1 MRWVFRYGMA
11 MTSVAAAVGIRYAL
25 DPWIDLQVPFIT
37 FFFAVMV
44 TTWVGGLGPGLLA
57 SALSTLA
64 ADFFFIEPVYQLSL
78 FKGGIIPLAIFV
90 LETSAIAIVSGKQA
104 ALHENEAR
112 FTAIFKQAVAGMAET
127 DLMGRFLQVNETF
140 CQMVGRSSRELLTL
154 RVQDITHPDDLPDTL
169 ARFQNLLEREAP
181 PFTFEKRYV
190 RPDGQPVWVNKS
202 VSLVRKQNGQA
213 KSILAIVL
221 DITARKQAE
230 EAVYEREMRFQRM
243 ADSAPVLMWLADTN
257 KLCTWFNKPW
267 LEFRGRT
274 LEQELGN
281 GWADGVHPDDV
292 SRCLTTYITSFNNKQ
307 PFSMEYRLCRQ
318 DGQYR
323 WVLDNGI
330 PCFSDTG
337 AFTGYSGS
345 CVDISELKTVQDALQ
360 ESNKRLEALSTHL
373 EELVEVRTAA
383 LLHSEDQLRALAT
396 DLSLTEQRVRKRL
409 ADEMHDHLAQLL
421 ALGRIKVGQV
431 KRMSKQDPQ
440 FVDFIDQ
447 IDEVFSTSLTYTR
460 TLVADLCPPAL
471 YEFGLPAALEWL
483 ATQMH
488 KQAMAVTIELC
499 DIEGLHLSEAQAV
512 LLFQS
517 VRELLLNVAKHATTD
532 TAHVRLSQADGMLD
546 LQVRDE
552 GVGFNLEAVEA
563 HGDGKASHF
572 GLFSIRERMKALG
585 GSFDIQT
592 MSGVGTTAIMTLP
605 LAVEAKALVR
615 TPPSVESALAK
626 PASTLLTKGP
636 KIRVLLVDD
645 HAMVR
650 QGLRSVLRTYPDI
663 EVVGEASDGQQA
675 VISAARLQPSIVVM
689 DINMPIMN
697 GIEATEMITTR
708 FPGIL
713 VIGLSVNAEGENQQ
727 AMKAAGAT
735 MLLTKEYAVEQLYGA
750 ICHALGTPTAC
761 QTERLPSAEL
771 EVRMDRL
778 LSPLT
783 PVDGNGSINSLQGGG
798 LSQKPDIPA
807 TAILLIDGSKD
818 QRAYWAKELKRCS
831 PDYEIFEAPDGPS
844 GLDIYRS
851 RQIDCVVLELSL
863 PDQSGFKTLMELV
876 PDGKRPQIA
885 VVVLTL
891 MTHLGVWELAKQNG
905 AYVCLSKKA
914 TSVDD
919 LHKAIQRAVGVVAQ
933 MPKGDHSRPI

>member
-1 MRWVFRYGMA
+1 
-11 MTSVAAAVGIRYAL
+11 
-25 DPWIDLQVPFIT
+25 
-37 FFFAVMV
+37 
-44 TTWVGGLGPGLLA
+44 
-57 SALSTLA
+57 
-64 ADFFFIEPVYQLSL
+64 
-78 FKGGIIPLAIFV
+78 
-90 LETSAIAIVSGKQA
+90 
-104 ALHENEAR
+104 
-112 FTAIFKQAVAGMAET
+112 
-127 DLMGRFLQVNETF
+127 
-140 CQMVGRSSRELLTL
+140 
-154 RVQDITHPDDLPDTL
+154 
-169 ARFQNLLEREAP
+169 
-181 PFTFEKRYV
+181 
-190 RPDGQPVWVNKS
+190 
-202 VSLVRKQNGQA
+202 
-213 KSILAIVL
+213 
-221 DITARKQAE
+221 
-230 EAVYEREMRFQRM
+230 
-243 ADSAPVLMWLADTN
+243 
-257 KLCTWFNKPW
+257 
-267 LEFRGRT
+267 
-274 LEQELGN
+274 
-281 GWADGVHPDDV
+281 
-292 SRCLTTYITSFNNKQ
+292 
-307 PFSMEYRLCRQ
+307 MEYRLCRQ

-345 CVDISELKTVQDALQ
+345 CVDISELKTVEDALQ
-360 ESNKRLEALSTHL
+360 ESNKRLEALSTRL

-396 DLSLTEQRVRKRL
+396 DLSLAEQRVRKRL

-471 YEFGLPAALEWL
+471 YEFGLPGALEWL
-483 ATQMH
+483 AKQMH
-488 KQAMAVTIELC
+488 KQAMTVTIELC
-499 DIEGLHLSEAQAV
+499 DVEGLHLSEDQAV

-517 VRELLLNVAKHATTD
+517 VKELLMNVAKHATTD
-532 TAHVRLSQADGMLD
+532 TAYVRLSQANGMLD

-563 HGDGKASHF
+563 RGDRRTSHF

-592 MSGVGTTAIMTLP
+592 MPGVGTTAIMTLP
-605 LAVEAKALVR
+605 LAIEAKALVR
-615 TPPSVESALAK
+615 TPPPVKSALAK
-626 PASTLLTKGP
+626 PESTLLTKGP

-650 QGLRSVLRTYPDI
+650 QGLRSILRTYPDI

-708 FPGIL
+708 FPRML

-761 QTERLPSAEL
+761 QTERLS
-771 EVRMDRL
+771 
-778 LSPLT
+778 
-783 PVDGNGSINSLQGGG
+783 SIDSLQVGAM
-798 LSQKPDIPA
+798 SQKPDLPT

-844 GLDIYRS
+844 GLDMYRS
-851 RQIDCVVLELSL
+851 RRIDCVVLELSL

-876 PDGKRPQIA
+876 PNGKRPQIA

-891 MTHLGVWELAKQNG
+891 MTHLGVWEIAKQNG

-914 TSVDD
+914 TSGDD
-919 LHKAIQRAVGVVAQ
+919 LNKAIQRAVGLVAQ
-933 MPKGDHSRPI
+933 MPKEDHSQPI